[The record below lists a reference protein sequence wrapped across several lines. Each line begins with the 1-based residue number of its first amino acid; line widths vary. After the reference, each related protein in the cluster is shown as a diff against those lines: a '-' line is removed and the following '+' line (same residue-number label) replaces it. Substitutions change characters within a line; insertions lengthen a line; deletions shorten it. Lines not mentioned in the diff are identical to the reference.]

1 MNASATQLA
10 PLAWLGVV
18 LFAIGVAVALYITLT
33 DEESPLAKLYF
44 RYAAH
49 LDGELRALFL
59 HDVKGTTIVNW
70 QLGVGFTSLVF
81 DPVYTLLVG
90 ESTGVPIALIGIPIV
105 AAAPAL
111 WFIDARHKRQ
121 EKIEQQLD
129 TFLLALANAL
139 KASPSLG
146 DALNATSTLLRA
158 PMKEELELTVK
169 ENQLGVPLDQALLN
183 MARRVGSRAFSGA
196 LTTVLIGRQTGGD
209 LSRISGDL
217 RRHAARDG
225 PPRRRRAHED
235 RGGQGPGLGAR
246 GDSAPPGGPPQLD
259 GPALAPAVVVW
270 DHRVHHR
277 GHRGGLLGGGHL
289 RRASYPGRGHL
300 RSAADDADHTG
311 V

>member
-18 LFAIGVAVALYITLT
+18 LFAVGVAVTLYITLT
-33 DEESPLAKLYF
+33 DEESPLAKLYY

-59 HDVKGTTIVNW
+59 HDTKGTTIVNW
-70 QLGVGFTSLVF
+70 QLGVGITSLVF

-90 ESTGVPIALIGIPIV
+90 ESTGVPIALIGIPLV

-209 LSRISGDL
+209 LSRILETSAATLREMARLEGVVRTKTAEGKAQAWVLGVIPPLLVALLNWMDPQWLQPLSSGIIGYIIVAIAVVFWVAAIF
-217 RRHAARDG
+217 AAR
-225 PPRRRRAHED
+225 RI
-235 RGGQGPGLGAR
+235 
-246 GDSAPPGGPPQLD
+246 
-259 GPALAPAVVVW
+259 LAV
-270 DHRVHHR
+270 DI
-277 GHRGGLLGGGHL
+277 
-289 RRASYPGRGHL
+289 
-300 RSAADDADHTG
+300 
-311 V
+311 

>member
-10 PLAWLGVV
+10 SVAWLGIV

-81 DPVYTLLVG
+81 DPVYTLLLG

-209 LSRISGDL
+209 LSRILETSAATLREMARLEGVVRTKTAEGKAQAWVLGVIPPLLVALLNWMDPLWLQPLSSGIIGYIIVAIAVVFWVAAIF
-217 RRHAARDG
+217 AAR
-225 PPRRRRAHED
+225 RI
-235 RGGQGPGLGAR
+235 
-246 GDSAPPGGPPQLD
+246 
-259 GPALAPAVVVW
+259 LAV
-270 DHRVHHR
+270 DI
-277 GHRGGLLGGGHL
+277 
-289 RRASYPGRGHL
+289 
-300 RSAADDADHTG
+300 
-311 V
+311 

>member
-10 PLAWLGVV
+10 PVAWLGIV

-209 LSRISGDL
+209 LSRILETSAATLREMARLEGDVRTKTAEGKAQAWVLGVIPPLLVALLNWMDPLWLQPLSSGIIGYIIVAIAVVFWVAAIF
-217 RRHAARDG
+217 AAR
-225 PPRRRRAHED
+225 RI
-235 RGGQGPGLGAR
+235 
-246 GDSAPPGGPPQLD
+246 
-259 GPALAPAVVVW
+259 LAV
-270 DHRVHHR
+270 DI
-277 GHRGGLLGGGHL
+277 
-289 RRASYPGRGHL
+289 
-300 RSAADDADHTG
+300 
-311 V
+311 

>member
-10 PLAWLGVV
+10 PVAWLGIV
-18 LFAIGVAVALYITLT
+18 LFAIGVAVTLYITLT

-209 LSRISGDL
+209 LSRILETSAATLREMARLEGVVRTKTAEGKAQAWVLGVIPPLLVALLNWMDPQWLQPLSSGIIGYIIVAIAVVFWVAAIF
-217 RRHAARDG
+217 AAR
-225 PPRRRRAHED
+225 RI
-235 RGGQGPGLGAR
+235 
-246 GDSAPPGGPPQLD
+246 
-259 GPALAPAVVVW
+259 LAV
-270 DHRVHHR
+270 DI
-277 GHRGGLLGGGHL
+277 
-289 RRASYPGRGHL
+289 
-300 RSAADDADHTG
+300 
-311 V
+311 